1 MKLQN
6 NRMDAIN
13 YDLVAAQSII
23 HCIHGTTSQ
32 VHWPNMKHH
41 VFSFPFLFLDLFGNT
56 IFFFEVKLFGFWKH
70 CHKKTST
77 TTQSLRSTTVILES
91 RNPEEPPIERN
102 EPNLFSSLQMAQII
116 HYKICLSWTCIVDV
130 LQEGD

>member
-1 MKLQN
+1 MQLQN
-6 NRMDAIN
+6 NRMEAIN

-56 IFFFEVKLFGFWKH
+56 IFFLGVNCLNFGNTAM
-70 CHKKTST
+70 KKPQLQLRVSDPQRSSLKAGTRKSLPLKEMNLIFLALYKWPKSST
-77 TTQSLRSTTVILES
+77 TKFAS
-91 RNPEEPPIERN
+91 PG
-102 EPNLFSSLQMAQII
+102 
-116 HYKICLSWTCIVDV
+116 HC
-130 LQEGD
+130 